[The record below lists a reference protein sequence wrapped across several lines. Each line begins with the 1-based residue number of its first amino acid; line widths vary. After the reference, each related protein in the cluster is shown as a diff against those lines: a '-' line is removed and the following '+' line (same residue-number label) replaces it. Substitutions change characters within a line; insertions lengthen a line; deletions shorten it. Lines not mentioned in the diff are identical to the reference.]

1 MAAVS
6 FRYGISVLWLKV
18 PIITGQRHFKK
29 SATWATMS
37 MPSGV
42 WLAQLEG
49 VRMALAV
56 GAVLL
61 VVGLAFAI
69 SLGVIAERDDR
80 KRRGELVE
88 Q

>member
-1 MAAVS
+1 
-6 FRYGISVLWLKV
+6 
-18 PIITGQRHFKK
+18 
-29 SATWATMS
+29 
-37 MPSGV
+37 
-42 WLAQLEG
+42 
-49 VRMALAV
+49 MALAV